1 MLYNYPFS
9 PGAGFFVPVV
19 ALYDDDQMNLSE
31 DIRAGIEEHAEEIQN
46 EGDMRRMIHE
56 LSMRQ

>member
-19 ALYDDDQMNLSE
+19 ALYDDDQQNLPN
-31 DIRAGIEEHAEEIQN
+31 DIRAGIEEHAEEVQN
-46 EGDMRRMIHE
+46 EEDMRRMIHE
-56 LSMRQ
+56 LWLRQ